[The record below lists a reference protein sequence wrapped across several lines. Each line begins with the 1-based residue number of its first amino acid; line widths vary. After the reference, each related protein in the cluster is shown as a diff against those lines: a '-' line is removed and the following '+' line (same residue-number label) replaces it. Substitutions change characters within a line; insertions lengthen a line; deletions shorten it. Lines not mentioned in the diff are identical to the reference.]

1 MSNEHNDVSM
11 EAANEPEYQTG
22 LDDLQAMDDE
32 HNTDPNDPQAE
43 PESEGVDSAAVV
55 GMAEMGLFM
64 SEQYLSSTIGMP
76 FSFDDEAK
84 QKFLAATA
92 PLVEKHGLTWVA
104 WFDNYKE
111 EVLFALAAFGLGYS
125 GFSQLK
131 RLQAEKAAN
140 DAALKQGGKDGEK
153 AQAA

>member
-1 MSNEHNDVSM
+1 
-11 EAANEPEYQTG
+11 
-22 LDDLQAMDDE
+22 
-32 HNTDPNDPQAE
+32 
-43 PESEGVDSAAVV
+43 
-55 GMAEMGLFM
+55 M